1 MTHHGRPF
9 IKFRRPI
16 FFGPEF
22 REFRTFQRVD
32 PEFFFNFF
40 QSTRGESSFFPE
52 CCTPYW
58 PQTKRNFSFFAFRMA
73 TRSRLTWPCCGVQ
86 NWGRRSHL
94 LDREILYPT
103 SLQFVQTPN
112 RKPLSN
118 ARLAQL
124 LLLLKSPFL
133 ELPSFPSQN
142 FVLRRRALLLARAQ
156 SPAPSRVTAAGKNEP
171 GCSTAASL

>member
-1 MTHHGRPF
+1 MTHHGRPS

-58 PQTKRNFSFFAFRMA
+58 PQKKRNFSFFGFRMA
-73 TRSRLTWPCCGVQ
+73 TRSRLISDIVFTGTHGIKSTPLSLACLYAAVAGDSC
-86 NWGRRSHL
+86 RS
-94 LDREILYPT
+94 
-103 SLQFVQTPN
+103 SAQFVLLH
-112 RKPLSN
+112 PLQRCHNGS
-118 ARLAQL
+118 
-124 LLLLKSPFL
+124 
-133 ELPSFPSQN
+133 SFN
-142 FVLRRRALLLARAQ
+142 
-156 SPAPSRVTAAGKNEP
+156 
-171 GCSTAASL
+171 ASLWGFVFGA